1 MELDSPFSILLGL
14 LKVSCSTT
22 KEIDVKN
29 VINNH
34 NTCHSRG
41 QMMHCF
47 CDKKTTKKKNT
58 SYFIIQKGT
67 SLHHPFLYFSKHKIK
82 GKVSHPLK
90 KKDNMFTLLFG
101 AW

>member
-34 NTCHSRG
+34 NTHHSRG
-41 QMMHCF
+41 QMDN
-47 CDKKTTKKKNT
+47 CDKKTTKKKYT

-67 SLHHPFLYFSKHKIK
+67 LLHPPFLYFSKRKAK

-90 KKDNMFTLLFG
+90 KKDNILT
-101 AW
+101 